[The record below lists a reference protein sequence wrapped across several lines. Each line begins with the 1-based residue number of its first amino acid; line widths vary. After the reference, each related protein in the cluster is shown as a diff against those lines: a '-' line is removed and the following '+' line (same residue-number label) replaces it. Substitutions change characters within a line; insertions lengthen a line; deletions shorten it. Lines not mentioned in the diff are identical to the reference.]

1 MKADQEQSHMRFGEF
16 SADLATGEVYRGAGR
31 LVLQSK
37 PFRLLA
43 FLLRSACSYANRGR
57 IQREVWPNV
66 HVDGQRCLNTA
77 VCKLRKAPGDN
88 AAHPRLIE
96 TEIPRAIANRTHLT
110 ICCPGRHAPVGNYDH
125 ALTPGVALTH
135 AAAGSHSALEEER

>member
-1 MKADQEQSHMRFGEF
+1 MKADQEQCHIRFGEF
-16 SADLATGEVYRGAGR
+16 SADLATGEVYRGAER

-43 FLLRSACSYANRGR
+43 LLLRSAGSYVNRER
-57 IQREVWPNV
+57 IHREVWPKV

-88 AAHPRLIE
+88 ASHPRLIE
-96 TEIPRAIANRTHLT
+96 TGTPRAIVNRTHLT
-110 ICCPGRHAPVGNYDH
+110 ICCPGHHAPVRNHDH
-125 ALTPGVALTH
+125 ALTPGVVFTQT
-135 AAAGSHSALEEER
+135 AAGSHSALEEER